1 MLGKKSIYRKP
12 AVIIGSL
19 VLLMLLNMLVVN
31 NPMFATKVADLAK
44 TEQVSEMTAEQS
56 NAQLAEIAD
65 AVVAE
70 SAKTA
75 ELGQQIENLD
85 QRVTA
90 LEGKNVKKA
99 NVAQAEVKEMT
110 TNERL
115 KEGLSNF
122 WLLTGFRNCKIGNLI
137 MILVGILFI
146 FLAGRL
152 EFEPMLLIPIGTGII
167 CGNIQFF
174 QGTGVT
180 LQEAI
185 DFAQNA
191 IASGAYS
198 FDLETAKA
206 MLLTIFDGDGNKH
219 MVLSEAIKQVDHL
232 ELTKYGLA
240 ATEVENVKAFLN
252 EVFQSGELNLQTG
265 LYQKGSVLNYLYF
278 GVTSGVYPPLIFLGI
293 GAMTDFSS
301 LIANPKLMILGA
313 AAQLG
318 VFLTFIGA
326 LYLGF
331 NLREAGAIGII
342 GGADGPTAIFLSS
355 RLANGMNGTR
365 NLIGPIAIAAYSYMA
380 LVPVIQP
387 PIIRLLTTKE
397 ERLIKMRAPRMVNKT
412 EKIMFPVVG
421 LLLTTFISPT
431 ALPLLGMLFFG
442 NIIKESGVVK
452 RLQNTASN
460 PLIDIVTMILGLTV
474 GASTQAS
481 VFLTMSSIEIF
492 VLGALS
498 FCVATAGGLL
508 GAKFMN
514 LFLKEKINPMIGA
527 AGVSA
532 VPDSARVVEVEGQKY
547 DPSNHL
553 LMHAMAP
560 NVSGVIGSAV
570 AAGVMMSFLMM

>member
-1 MLGKKSIYRKP
+1 MLGKKSIYRRP
-12 AVIIGSL
+12 AGILGSL
-19 VLLMLLNMLVVN
+19 VLLMLLNLAVVN
-31 NPMFATKVADLAK
+31 NPMFATKVADLGK
-44 TEQVSEMTAEQS
+44 TEQVSEMTPEES
-56 NAQLAEIAD
+56 NAQLAEMAD
-65 AVVAE
+65 AIVAE
-70 SAKTA
+70 QQKSA
-75 ELGQQIENLD
+75 ELGQQIESLN
-85 QRVTA
+85 QRVTT
-90 LEGKNVKKA
+90 LEGKNAKHH
-99 NVAQAEVKEMT
+99 VAAKEEVKEMST
-110 TNERL
+110 KDRL
-115 KEGLSNF
+115 KEGLHNF
-122 WLLTGFRNCKIGNLI
+122 WLLTGFRNCKLGNII

-146 FLAGRL
+146 FLAIRF

-167 CGNIQFF
+167 VGNIPFF
-174 QGTGVT
+174 QGFGVT
-180 LQEAI
+180 FADAMANLQAL
-185 DFAQNA
+185 DPATLN
-191 IASGAYS
+191 
-198 FDLETAKA
+198 FDLDTAKA
-206 MLLTIFDGDGNKH
+206 LLVAVFGDNPGDKH
-219 MVLSEAIKQVDHL
+219 MVLSEAIKQVEHL
-232 ELTKYGLA
+232 NMADYGLVNNDI
-240 ATEVENVKAFLN
+240 EGVKGLMTS
-252 EVFQSGELNLQTG
+252 VFQSGELNLQTG

-318 VFLTFIGA
+318 VFITFIGA

-397 ERLIKMRAPRMVNKT
+397 ERLIKMGAPRMVNKT
-412 EKIMFPVVG
+412 EKIMFPIVG
-421 LLLTTFISPT
+421 LILPTFISPT

-460 PLIDIVTMILGLTV
+460 PLIDIVTIVLGLTV

-492 VLGALS
+492 VLGAAS

-508 GAKFMN
+508 GAKLMN

>member
-1 MLGKKSIYRKP
+1 MLGKKSIYRRP
-12 AVIIGSL
+12 AVILGSL
-19 VLLMLLNMLVVN
+19 VLLMLLNLVVVN
-31 NPMFATKVADLAK
+31 NPMFATKVADLGK
-44 TEQVSEMTAEQS
+44 TEQVSEMTPEES
-56 NAQLAEIAD
+56 NAQLAEMAD
-65 AVVAE
+65 AIVAE
-70 SAKTA
+70 QQKSA
-75 ELGQQIENLD
+75 ELGQQIESLN
-85 QRVTA
+85 QRVTT
-90 LEGKNVKKA
+90 LEGKNAKHH
-99 NVAQAEVKEMT
+99 VAAKEEVKEMST
-110 TNERL
+110 KDRL
-115 KEGLSNF
+115 KEGLRNF
-122 WLLTGFRNCKIGNLI
+122 WLLTGFRNCKIGNII

-146 FLAGRL
+146 FLAIRF

-167 CGNIQFF
+167 VGNIPFF
-174 QGTGVT
+174 QGFGVT
-180 LQEAI
+180 FADAMANLQAL
-185 DFAQNA
+185 DPATLN
-191 IASGAYS
+191 
-198 FDLETAKA
+198 FDLDTAKA
-206 MLLTIFDGDGNKH
+206 LLVAVFGDNPGDKH
-219 MVLSEAIKQVDHL
+219 MVLSEAIKQVEHL
-232 ELTKYGLA
+232 NMADYGLVNNDI
-240 ATEVENVKAFLN
+240 EGVKGLMTS
-252 EVFQSGELNLQTG
+252 VFQSGELNLQTG

-318 VFLTFIGA
+318 VFITFIGA

-397 ERLIKMRAPRMVNKT
+397 ERLIKMGAPRMVNKT
-412 EKIMFPVVG
+412 EKIMFPIVG
-421 LLLTTFISPT
+421 LILTTFISPT

-460 PLIDIVTMILGLTV
+460 PLIDIVTIVLGLTV

-492 VLGALS
+492 VLGAAS

-508 GAKFMN
+508 GAKLMN

>member
-75 ELGQQIENLD
+75 ELGQQMQSLD
-85 QRVTA
+85 RRVTA
-90 LEGKNVKKA
+90 LESKNAKVQATGK
-99 NVAQAEVKEMT
+99 AEVKEMT

-115 KEGLSNF
+115 KEGLGNF

-146 FLAGRL
+146 FLAVRF

-167 CGNIQFF
+167 CGNIPFF

-191 IASGAYS
+191 IASGAYN

-232 ELTKYGLA
+232 KLTEYGLA

-397 ERLIKMRAPRMVNKT
+397 ERLIKMGAPRMVNKT
-412 EKIMFPVVG
+412 EKIMFPIVG
-421 LLLTTFISPT
+421 LILTTFISPT